1 MNLKHSCIIVAILA
15 SAAAGCL
22 HRVETANLPVAAE
35 SPAAP
40 AATIPGALAEPGAGV
55 VFDNAPGHAAVAG
68 AAIWASGGQPGE
80 SWRLTDWRG
89 GDTGIDGAF
98 DSDGR
103 AMLPPLAPG
112 YYRLVAGE
120 QPAPRQLAALAI
132 VPPPRAADGARPDNS
147 PFAIDTALSWIAKP
161 GTFAC
166 PWNNGDTFAT
176 VADLIRLAG
185 FRHVRE
191 RLSWK
196 AVQPSPD
203 TPPAWGRYL
212 DNASLFWTNGMAVS
226 GMFHDAPAWAGTAAP
241 RESLPSDL
249 GAVHDF
255 CRAAAA
261 AFGDR
266 MEDWEFWN
274 EEDIHFC
281 KEPAWEYVAAMKA
294 AYLGF
299 KAARPGMPVLNGA
312 LCQVPRSTRYNAVF
326 LQNDAARY
334 FDVFNYHTYIRLSKY
349 PEVFADLRGQL
360 RAGGAAGKPI
370 WLTEF
375 GTNAEGHSAR
385 DGAKEGMK
393 AHSPAQELVHAETYP
408 KSQIALMMEGVARA
422 YWFVFPAFNER
433 SGFKDWGVMRR
444 DGTVKPI
451 YAAIATAIRELDGA
465 ALLGALDTPVGIRAY
480 LFGRPD
486 GTQTVA
492 FWSESPIDT
501 SANGEIAATPDYARE
516 FALVLPAGHG
526 GAGIPGN
533 QKFSL
538 VDMCG
543 AASAAPLATD
553 GSLPLRATRFPAYLS
568 GLRGLAAARPPI
580 PGATT
585 PGAAATSPDLSGTDL
600 TIVLHPSLNNDD
612 FAISGG
618 KSIGVMKNDSGRLS
632 LDVWNLSDTAKTGT
646 VSIAGAVAEGL
657 PEGPFAIGPFG
668 RRTFQCLLA
677 PSSDADMAD
686 VVISGTFNGRATTRA
701 VVPVFFEKR
710 FLANCSRHPV
720 AWRDPARWE
729 RNTSA
734 DEETI
739 SFDEA
744 EQALRIDSS
753 WRNLID
759 HWTYPVLTLDLPAE
773 SLDGA
778 IRISFEA
785 RSAQDKVENDFKT
798 AKFML
803 VGENG
808 TPDTYIDYTPPGT
821 EWERRFV
828 DIPAGTDLASV
839 RKIRLG
845 ANPYGS
851 RSTIWFRNIEI
862 LK

>member
-1 MNLKHSCIIVAILA
+1 MNPKHLKHLDVLAAILA
-15 SAAAGCL
+15 SLAAGCL
-22 HRVETANLPVAAE
+22 HRLENADSRAVPEPQAAPI
-35 SPAAP
+35 PAAL
-40 AATIPGALAEPGAGV
+40 AAPGAGV
-55 VFDNAPGHAAVAG
+55 VFDNAPGHAAAAG
-68 AAIWASGGQPGE
+68 AATWASGGRPGK

-89 GDTGIDGAF
+89 GDTGIRGDF
-98 DSDGR
+98 DADGR
-103 AMLPPLAPG
+103 AMLPPLAAG
-112 YYRLVAGE
+112 YYHLVAGE
-120 QPAPRQLAALAI
+120 PPRRLATLAVVDAPRRD
-132 VPPPRAADGARPDNS
+132 PTCGAADADS
-147 PFAIDTALSWIAKP
+147 PFAIDTALSWIARP
-161 GTFAC
+161 GSFIC

-176 VADLIRLAG
+176 VAGLIRLAG

-203 TPPAWGRYL
+203 APPAWGRYL

-249 GAVHDF
+249 GALYAF

-274 EEDIHFC
+274 EEDIHFA
-281 KEPAWEYVAAMKA
+281 KEPVWEYAAALKA

-334 FDVFNYHTYIRLSKY
+334 FDVFNYHTYIRLCKY

-360 RAGGAAGKPI
+360 RDAGASDKPI

-465 ALLGALDTPVGIRAY
+465 ALLGALDAPAGIRAY

-501 SANGEIAATPDYARE
+501 STSGEVAAEPDFARE
-516 FALVLPAGHG
+516 WVLDPPATA
-526 GAGIPGN
+526 AGLR
-533 QKFSL
+533 L

-543 AASAAPLATD
+543 IASAAPAAGGQLA
-553 GSLPLRATRFPAYLS
+553 LRATRFPAYLS
-568 GLRGLAAARPPI
+568 GLRG
-580 PGATT
+580 
-585 PGAAATSPDLSGTDL
+585 
-600 TIVLHPSLNNDD
+600 
-612 FAISGG
+612 
-618 KSIGVMKNDSGRLS
+618 
-632 LDVWNLSDTAKTGT
+632 
-646 VSIAGAVAEGL
+646 
-657 PEGPFAIGPFG
+657 
-668 RRTFQCLLA
+668 
-677 PSSDADMAD
+677 
-686 VVISGTFNGRATTRA
+686 
-701 VVPVFFEKR
+701 
-710 FLANCSRHPV
+710 
-720 AWRDPARWE
+720 
-729 RNTSA
+729 
-734 DEETI
+734 
-739 SFDEA
+739 
-744 EQALRIDSS
+744 
-753 WRNLID
+753 
-759 HWTYPVLTLDLPAE
+759 
-773 SLDGA
+773 
-778 IRISFEA
+778 
-785 RSAQDKVENDFKT
+785 
-798 AKFML
+798 
-803 VGENG
+803 
-808 TPDTYIDYTPPGT
+808 
-821 EWERRFV
+821 
-828 DIPAGTDLASV
+828 
-839 RKIRLG
+839 
-845 ANPYGS
+845 
-851 RSTIWFRNIEI
+851 
-862 LK
+862 